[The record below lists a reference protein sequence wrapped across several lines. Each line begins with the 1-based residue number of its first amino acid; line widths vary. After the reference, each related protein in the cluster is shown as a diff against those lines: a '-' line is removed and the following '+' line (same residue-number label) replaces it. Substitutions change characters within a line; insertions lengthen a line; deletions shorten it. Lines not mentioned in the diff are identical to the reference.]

1 MTLRAAIEQLASDEA
16 LRSNLTDNH
25 ARDLIVSA
33 SNFLCALDALG
44 LSIDSAYDGL
54 KSEIEKANQQ
64 VKTQRSEQRPQAS

>member
-1 MTLRAAIEQLASDEA
+1 MTLRSAIEQLASDEA

-44 LSIDSAYDGL
+44 LPIDSAYDGL

-64 VKTQRSEQRPQAS
+64 AEQIKVEP